1 MGLRPPGIY
10 TCHFC
15 GAPTDR
21 RIDYARRI
29 RCIDCSIERSA
40 QRSRNLHEHQGTD
53 WMSWLNGMARMVA
66 RERAKLVVDPGT
78 AAEPARDS
86 GTGTDTRRRLGGT
99 SHKQVA

>member
-1 MGLRPPGIY
+1 
-10 TCHFC
+10 
-15 GAPTDR
+15 
-21 RIDYARRI
+21 
-29 RCIDCSIERSA
+29 
-40 QRSRNLHEHQGTD
+40 
-53 WMSWLNGMARMVA
+53 MSWLNGMARMVA